1 MMLKLAPSTQHP
13 ANDKRQTTNFMG
25 LYMQFAYWLFMALLS
40 LVVLGMFFKYSY
52 IGLGPE
58 ERFGLGP
65 MVYGTAHK
73 PFVYR
78 VLVPTIV
85 RVVTPLVPG
94 SWTQA
99 ALDNPVWGQWITQ
112 LGDNSYH
119 TETLMTI
126 LLMYG
131 SVLGFTWS
139 FSQLMTV
146 LEYSKATTAIMTI
159 GLLLLMPQYYGFG
172 NIYDLPCLFLF
183 TLALWLMAKMQWGWF
198 LFAFILASL
207 NKETSILLTLIFIVH
222 YWKRLDRETYLFLAM
237 VQFGLF
243 GLIKAVLTLVFLNNP
258 GSVVEYHLLDH
269 LGIFRMAPI
278 ILVLSSLSVGI
289 VAWLGYK
296 NWKHKPAFIKS
307 ALVMIPPM
315 IGLYLLFGYPFEIR
329 VFLEALPVIV
339 LVTVPPG
346 S

>member
-1 MMLKLAPSTQHP
+1 MIAKL
-13 ANDKRQTTNFMG
+13 ANDKRQTTGNGGRDTNYMG
-25 LYMQFAYWLFMALLS
+25 LYMQFTYWLFMALLS
-40 LVVLGMFFKYSY
+40 LVVLGMFFKYSQV
-52 IGLGPE
+52 GLGAE

-78 VLVPTIV
+78 VLVPGIV
-85 RVVTPLVPG
+85 RFITPLVPD
-94 SWTQA
+94 SLTQA

-112 LGDNSYH
+112 LGDNSYT
-119 TETLMTI
+119 TETFITI
-126 LLMYG
+126 IIMYG
-131 SVLGFTWS
+131 SVLGFTWA
-139 FSQLMTV
+139 FGQLMAV
-146 LEYSKATTAIMTI
+146 LEYSRATTAIMTI

-183 TLALWLMAKMQWGWF
+183 TLALWLMAKMQWIWY
-198 LFAFILASL
+198 LLAFTLASL

-237 VQFGLF
+237 VQFGIY

-269 LGIFRMAPI
+269 LDIFRMAPF

-315 IGLYLLFGYPFEIR
+315 IGLYVLFGYPFEIR
-329 VFLEALPVIV
+329 VFLEALPVIT
-339 LVTVPPG
+339 LLTVPPG